1 MSGNIGL
8 IILRFL
14 HLVRHSWK
22 LQIDPAIL
30 VGCLQAYSDMPEVV
44 LMNFFLISPLDLNI
58 NDNCL
63 EST

>member
-1 MSGNIGL
+1 M

-22 LQIDPAIL
+22 LQIDPVIL

-44 LMNFFLISPLDLNI
+44 LIKNFLISPLDLNL

-63 EST
+63 ESA

>member
-1 MSGNIGL
+1 M

-22 LQIDPAIL
+22 LQIDPVIL

-44 LMNFFLISPLDLNI
+44 LIKIFLISPLDLNL

-63 EST
+63 ESA

>member
-44 LMNFFLISPLDLNI
+44 LINFF
-58 NDNCL
+58 
-63 EST
+63 